1 MEYTQLTL
9 DQWVTM
15 KDQLK
20 QDIIDA
26 QTKVIGIKKD
36 FVRIGYKLR
45 KIDELKLYEKDG
57 YKSVAEFA
65 KAECNLSDSD
75 TTRFMQINERYSID
89 GYSEELRVEFLEYGS
104 SKLAEM
110 LSLPDK
116 DMEMFTPEATRESI
130 RELKRFNKSE
140 PEAGEADDIC
150 ALVEKFYE
158 VNPKI
163 LNELY
168 KDSLIYG
175 EGVDKLIEIV
185 NPSGNKNFKKGIYF
199 LMMYEE
205 NIKIKKFGQSPYT
218 MSWSEFFEITKDI
231 FEEDAAGEDTY
242 KNHFGSSQEEQ
253 AESTPEEEKPA
264 AVQTEKE
271 DFAPAQKSLEALEIP
286 NEQPISEAPK
296 TEKTDEQ
303 KYAEEQAK
311 IDRET
316 KKKLEEK
323 EDEQR
328 MSVLPSEMPKT
339 VHQIRCG
346 KTLFEDILKGVKSF
360 TLRKNDRDYKV
371 GDILEKM
378 EFEDGKNTGRVIKQE
393 IIYKLEDY
401 TGLVDGYCILGTK
414 ILEMPET
421 DNLA

>member
-9 DQWVTM
+9 DQWITM

-110 LSLPDK
+110 LALPDK

-130 RELKRFNKSE
+130 RELKRFNKTE
-140 PEAGEADDIC
+140 PAAGEADDIHK
-150 ALVEKFYE
+150 LIEKFYE
-158 VNPKI
+158 ANPEI
-163 LNELY
+163 LNELFT
-168 KDSLIYG
+168 DSLIYG
-175 EGVDKLIEIV
+175 EDTDKLIEIV
-185 NPSGNKNFKKGIYF
+185 NPSGNKNFKKGLYF

-205 NIKIKKFGQSPYT
+205 NIKIKKFGTDPQT
-218 MSWSEFFEITKDI
+218 MSWKEFFEITLNI
-231 FEEDAAGEDTY
+231 FEEDAAGADTY
-242 KNHFGSSQEEQ
+242 KNHFGSSLAEQEEV
-253 AESTPEEEKPA
+253 APEEEKQA
-264 AVQTEKE
+264 AAQDKKEPEKE
-271 DFAPAQKSLEALEIP
+271 DFAPAQKSAEALEIP
-286 NEQPISEAPK
+286 NEQPVLETPK
-296 TEKTDEQ
+296 TEKTEEQ
-303 KYAEEQAK
+303 KYNEQQDK

-346 KTLFEDILKGVKSF
+346 KTFFEDILKGVKPF

-378 EFEDGKNTGRVIKQE
+378 EFDNGKNTGRVIKQE

-414 ILEMPET
+414 ILEKSEE
-421 DNLA
+421 